1 MHLSAGDIA
10 ALEHASTVLL
20 SPFAFEDAMAW
31 RRASCR
37 AVEACVGADG
47 SSHVLPLASE
57 PQIAASADI
66 ERALA
71 AIFPP
76 PPWIIEALTVR
87 RRAQSL
93 TVADWEEL
101 FDISIVRG
109 APFYNDVVR
118 PQHLLAP
125 ISMLAD
131 IGHGLLPGTIS
142 VYFENER
149 TARAHVRRRKQ
160 LMRLLFPAFRAGMDT
175 FLRFRRNLASL
186 TALTEGAGIGVV
198 TFTPSERV
206 GRENDHFR
214 ALMSNEP
221 ERERVRSEVK
231 RAARGAIDLG
241 TLGDRGSH
249 SRRANSEVRTSAG
262 RYRIAAAPF
271 GGESAGEPMVSVAL
285 VERRADRP
293 LGAREL
299 SSRFSLTRREIEAA
313 LLLRHG
319 LPTRKIAVELG
330 VSVNTARRHVD
341 KILLKLDVSN
351 RTAAA
356 AKIFGR

>member
-10 ALEHASTVLL
+10 ALTHANTVLL
-20 SPFAFEDAMAW
+20 SPFAFDDAMAW
-31 RRASCR
+31 RRASCK

-57 PQIAASADI
+57 PPIAATPDI

-71 AIFPP
+71 AIFPA
-76 PPWIIEALTVR
+76 PPWVVEALTVR
-87 RRAQSL
+87 RRALSL

-118 PQHLLAP
+118 PHRLMAP
-125 ISMLAD
+125 IVMMAD
-131 IGHGLLPGTIS
+131 IGPRVLPGAIT
-142 VYFENER
+142 VYFESEEGTR
-149 TARAHVRRRKQ
+149 ARVERRKQ
-160 LMRLLFPAFRAGMDT
+160 LMTLLYPAFRAGIDS
-175 FLRFRRNLASL
+175 FLGFRRSLESL
-186 TALTEGAGIGVV
+186 TALTEDASIGVV
-198 TFTPSERV
+198 TFTSGDQA

-214 ALMSNEP
+214 TLMSSEP
-221 ERERVRSEVK
+221 ERERVRLEVK
-231 RAARGAIDLG
+231 RSVRAATNLG
-241 TLGDRGSH
+241 TLADRGSPP
-249 SRRANSEVRTSAG
+249 RRAIAEVRTSACRYCITATLLSG
-262 RYRIAAAPF
+262 R
-271 GGESAGEPMVSVAL
+271 SVQEPMVIVAL
-285 VERRADRP
+285 VERRGERP

-299 SSRFSLTRREIEAA
+299 SKQFSLTRREVETAT
-313 LLLRHG
+313 LLRQG
-319 LPTRKIAVELG
+319 LPTREIAVELG
-330 VSVNTARRHVD
+330 ISVNTARRHVD